1 MHDTLTELP
10 NRLSFLSSLELKLSE
25 LKNSK
30 SKKNLAVFF
39 IDLDDLKKIND
50 TYGHKVGDE
59 ILKEFANRISSLM
72 KNWELNGNRIH

>member
-10 NRLSFLSSLELKLSE
+10 NRLSFLNSLELKLNE

-30 SKKNLAVFF
+30 SEKILAVFF

-50 TYGHKVGDE
+50 TYGHKIGDE
-59 ILKEFANRISSLM
+59 ILK
-72 KNWELNGNRIH
+72 